1 MKSTLVIFFLV
12 SITIACNNREGADET
27 QKNDTMEFVPGF
39 GGGHESGKGE
49 VNSPSYPRET
59 YQNESTTDTT
69 RGIHGVN
76 VDTTG
81 N

>member
-1 MKSTLVIFFLV
+1 MIFFLV
-12 SITIACNNREGADET
+12 LITIACNNRGDVDET
-27 QKNDTMEFVPGF
+27 QKNDTMEFVPGY
-39 GGGHESGKGE
+39 GGGHEPGKGE
-49 VNSPSYPRET
+49 ENSPSYPRKT

-76 VDTTG
+76 VDTTR